1 MFNKPEKITMEQ
13 HGNHEELL
21 AAAWEKSQLNGVIQQ
36 LNAGQKIATVIEKIP
51 GFKEAF
57 DHELDILDCSDGRVR
72 SGAKLG
78 LAGEGIVADSQEK
91 EIITAALIRQR
102 ERLGRPLT
110 ITGHE
115 GCGAAALMYPG
126 PDSDQHG
133 YQSAKDM
140 AEKTGNQYKEVD
152 HSQFISPVH
161 NERLLLIEA
170 TGHFDAAN
178 WENFP
183 PQFISSAPFFKLGDA
198 YLQKEL
204 PALTGIA
211 LGDHGLGERFTA
223 ETPFYII
230 VSANDETEL
239 KQLTA
244 KAVEILKPFG
254 DRVKIDGFIAP
265 NQKK

>member
-1 MFNKPEKITMEQ
+1 MFNKPEKITME

-21 AAAWEKSQLNGVIQQ
+21 TAAWEKSRFNEIIQQ
-36 LNAGQKIATVIEKIP
+36 LNAGQKIAAVIEKIP

-57 DHELDILDCSDGRVR
+57 DHELDTLDCSDGRVV
-72 SGAKLG
+72 SGPKLG

-91 EIITAALIRQR
+91 EIVAAALIRQR

-126 PDSDQHG
+126 PDSDRHG
-133 YQSAKDM
+133 YQGAKDL

-161 NERLLLIEA
+161 NERLLLVEA

-183 PQFISSAPFFKLGDA
+183 PQFISSAPFLGLSGA

-211 LGDHGLGERFTA
+211 LGDHGLGERFTTEA
-223 ETPFYII
+223 PFYII
-230 VSANDETEL
+230 ISANNETEL

-244 KAVEILKPFG
+244 IAAETLKPFG
-254 DRVKIDGFIAP
+254 DRVKVDGFIAP
-265 NQKK
+265 NLEK